1 MNHVTD
7 TYLLAHALELRL
19 LVAVLV
25 FPAMYAAIQL
35 TSFVTRH
42 AEAILAKFNRFGAS
56 TVATG
61 NYSAA
66 GAR

>member
-19 LVAVLV
+19 LVAVMVLPV
-25 FPAMYAAIQL
+25 TYAAIQL
-35 TSFVTRH
+35 ASFIARS
-42 AEAILAKFNRFGAS
+42 AGSILAKFNAIGAT

-61 NYSAA
+61 NYSAV